1 MRFLTLPAS
10 LSGEGRIGGNSMTR
24 SIVNA
29 PCRVAVTVML
39 AATLLLVMTDMA
51 RAETVEESE
60 LRAAAGSGNTGEVA
74 RLIAEGTDPNVPD
87 HNGRTALHHAAETAQ
102 ARTLNALL
110 EAGGNPDVQDRDGS
124 TPLHLAALFPYFEP
138 DSQSSIRVLLNYR
151 ADPDLADRDGRTP
164 LHLVARMHLDAA
176 SVLDL
181 LRSGADAGRADS
193 RGDTPLHYAVDRHS
207 KFSADVVAALVDG
220 GAGGNTVGGGGETPL
235 QIFARFGAND
245 GRIVHALVDGGADP
259 NAKNPDGE
267 TPLHTAI
274 RNGGNLEN
282 PKVVEALLGSGA
294 DPCITDAAGYIPY
307 NTAREGG
314 TVHSMLANAGG
325 SDFTCDDAPE
335 IVEADLV
342 RRIQAALAAK
352 GYNPG
357 PADGVMGGQT
367 HAAIEAWQDAMGFPA
382 TGGLTAEEVDVLLA
396 EAASLEPSSGSPGPL
411 CSGTGKEDGCW
422 LQIAERDS
430 CYLWKHYPLPEES
443 VTWSGD
449 CSGGKASGMGT
460 EVRTYRNWEDKWTTS
475 SGEGPYVDGK
485 PHGHWVVR
493 YAGGTVGEGPYVD
506 GERHGHWV
514 LRWDGGGAEGPFV
527 NGKEHG
533 HWVYRSAD
541 GSCFNFEYSRGDLV
555 SDSDC

>member
-1 MRFLTLPAS
+1 
-10 LSGEGRIGGNSMTR
+10 MTR
-24 SIVNA
+24 SIANA
-29 PCRVAVTVML
+29 SCRVAVVVML
-39 AATLLLVMTDMA
+39 VATLLLATTDMA

-60 LRAAAGSGNTGEVA
+60 LRGAAGSGNSGEVA
-74 RLIAEGTDPNVPD
+74 RLLAEGIDPNVPD

-102 ARTLNALL
+102 AQILNALL
-110 EAGGNPDVQDRDGS
+110 DAGGDPDVQDRDGS

-138 DSQSSIRVLLNYR
+138 DSQSSIRVLLNYG
-151 ADPDLADRDGRTP
+151 ADPDRTDRDGRTP
-164 LHLVARMHLDAA
+164 LHLVARLHQEAA

-181 LRSGADAGRADS
+181 LGSGADAGKADS
-193 RGDTPLHYAVDRHS
+193 RGDTPLHHAVDRHS

-220 GAGGNTVGGGGETPL
+220 GAGGNAVGGSGETPL
-235 QIFARFGAND
+235 QLFARVGTND

-259 NAKNPDGE
+259 NAKNPEGE

-274 RNGGNLEN
+274 RSGGNLEN
-282 PKVVEALLGSGA
+282 PEVVEALLRSGA
-294 DPCITDAAGYIPY
+294 DPCITDASGYIPY

-325 SDFTCDDAPE
+325 SDFACDGREATTSLD
-335 IVEADLV
+335 ADLV

-357 PADGVMGGQT
+357 PADGVMGGKT

-382 TGGLTAEEVDVLLA
+382 TGDLTTEEVDMLLA
-396 EAASLEPSSGSPGPL
+396 EAPSLDPSADSPGQL
-411 CSGTGKEDGCW
+411 CSGTGEEDGCW
-422 LQIAERDS
+422 LQVVERDS
-430 CYLWKHYPLPEES
+430 CYLWSPYASPEES

-460 EVRTYRNWEDKWTTS
+460 VVWTYRNWEDEWATS

-485 PHGHWVVR
+485 QQGHWVERNAWGVS
-493 YAGGTVGEGPYVD
+493 EGPYVD

-514 LRWDGGGAEGPFV
+514 QRFADGNVWEGPIV
-527 NGKEHG
+527 DGERHG
-533 HWVYRSAD
+533 HWIWRFAD
-541 GSCFNFEYSRGDLV
+541 GRCVQEEWKRDSLV
-555 SDSDC
+555 PGSSYC